1 MKFDLP
7 RGPSL
12 NTMFRN
18 VPGIGRVR
26 TGDYKAWA
34 KVAGLELMAQKVRQA
49 RLEPPLTLTIR
60 LPDSKGKADMSNF
73 VKACEDLL
81 VGANIIPDDND
92 KIIRKLVVEVG
103 AAKGRCEIE
112 LEELR

>member
-1 MKFDLP
+1 MRFEIA

-18 VPGIGRVR
+18 VPGVGRVR
-26 TGDYKAWA
+26 TGDYNAWA
-34 KVAGLELMAQKVRQA
+34 KVAGLELMAQKVNQA
-49 RLEPPLTLTIR
+49 RLQPPLTLTIR
-60 LPDSKGKADMSNF
+60 LPDSKGRADISNF

-92 KIIRKLVVEVG
+92 KVIRKLIVEVG
-103 AAKGRCEIE
+103 ADKGRCVIE
-112 LEELR
+112 LSEYR